1 MRRTIA
7 AAGLLILIG
16 LAARAA
22 DPLGADL
29 GGAGSRPATNK
40 MAFSLPAANLPR
52 ADQRAFFFGNRLF
65 NTNWVQ
71 APSSTRSFDGLGP
84 TFNRVSCSGC
94 HLRDGRG
101 RPPEEPGG
109 ELLSM
114 LIRLSLPGETPQG
127 GPMPHP
133 TYGDQLNDRAIQG
146 VPAEGRAEIT
156 WREHPGRYA
165 DGTPYS
171 LRELRVE
178 VMDAAFGELGPDVM
192 LSPRVATSVI
202 GLGLLEAVPEATIRA
217 LADPGDRDGD
227 GISGRVNEVWDARPE
242 VTSLGRFGWKA
253 NSPNLHQQN
262 ASAAIG
268 DIGLTNAL
276 APDQNCPVIQK
287 DCEAAKS
294 GGSPELSDVFL
305 AKLTLYTQ
313 ALAVP
318 LRREIDRPEV
328 RRGQRLFENAG
339 CAACHRGTL
348 QTGDAPAAR
357 WNAHQTIHPFT
368 DLLLHD
374 MGPGLADGR
383 PDFLASGSE
392 WRTAPL
398 WGLGLQQ
405 EVVGHELLL
414 HDGRA
419 RGPAEAILWHG
430 GEAERSR
437 EAFRTMPEQDRE
449 ALLAFLRSL

>member
-1 MRRTIA
+1 
-7 AAGLLILIG
+7 
-16 LAARAA
+16 
-22 DPLGADL
+22 
-29 GGAGSRPATNK
+29 

-101 RPPEEPGG
+101 RPPEQPGG

-114 LIRLSLPGETPQG
+114 LVRVSLPGTTPQG
-127 GPMPHP
+127 GPLPHP
-133 TYGDQLNDRAIQG
+133 AYGDQINDRAIHG
-146 VPAEGRAEIT
+146 VPPEARVDVSWTEQRGT
-156 WREHPGRYA
+156 YG

-171 LRELRVE
+171 LRSPVIELE
-178 VMDAAFGELGPDVM
+178 DPAFGPLGADAM
-192 LSPRVATSVI
+192 LSVRVAPSMI
-202 GLGLLEAVPEATIRA
+202 GLGLLEAVPAAAVRA
-217 LADPGDRDGD
+217 MTDPDDSDGD
-227 GISGRVNEVWDARPE
+227 GISGRANLVWDASLRAP
-242 VTSLGRFGWKA
+242 VLGRFGWKA
-253 NSPNLHQQN
+253 NAPNLYQQN

-276 APDQNCPVIQK
+276 APQQNCPQAQTA
-287 DCEAAKS
+287 CAAAVP

-305 AKLTLYTQ
+305 DKLTLYTRS
-313 ALAVP
+313 LAVP
-318 LRREIDRPEV
+318 LRRDPDGLEV
-328 RRGQRLFENAG
+328 RRGEELFASSG
-339 CAACHRGTL
+339 CSACHRPTL
-348 QTGDAPAAR
+348 ATDDTAAVPWLADQTF
-357 WNAHQTIHPFT
+357 HPFT

-374 MGPGLADGR
+374 MGPGLADHR

-398 WGLGLQQ
+398 WGLGLQRV
-405 EVVGHELLL
+405 VVGHELLL

-419 RGPAEAILWHG
+419 RGAAEAILWHG
-430 GEAERSR
+430 GEGERAR
-437 EAFRTMPEQDRE
+437 EAFRTMPEPDRE